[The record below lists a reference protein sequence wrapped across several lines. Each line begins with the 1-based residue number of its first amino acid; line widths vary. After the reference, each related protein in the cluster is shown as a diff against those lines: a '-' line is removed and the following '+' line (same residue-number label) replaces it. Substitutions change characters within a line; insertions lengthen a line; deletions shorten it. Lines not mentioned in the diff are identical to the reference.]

1 MMTDVISVWRVS
13 LERGRSTF
21 RGGMLE
27 VHRLAVLGAEASEQK
42 ICYVYGLISFKN
54 KCPRVYRTIYNR
66 ILNDQPKID

>member
-1 MMTDVISVWRVS
+1 MTDVISVWRVS
-13 LERGRSTF
+13 LERGSSTF

-42 ICYVYGLISFKN
+42 ICYDYGLISFKN
-54 KCPRVYRTIYNR
+54 KCPGVYRMICNG